1 MASAGKKQHII
12 DVAVTVLSRRGKKAT
27 ISEIAAAAGVN
38 DSVIYHYFKN
48 KTDLLFY
55 AAAQSVKIRLADLE
69 RYLAGIREPVSR
81 LSKLIWY
88 QLNYHDDEPEYAK
101 FTIFDSRAHR
111 DFFRHEGSEYFLHW
125 MRKLDNILKD
135 GIREG
140 SFSADISVSVVN
152 AMIFGLLDMENILVF
167 TGKRSG
173 SAKDDFNAILD
184 LVLSVLQHNEKET
197 ASRADKKKMIM
208 SASEKIFS
216 ENGFD
221 ESTTIDIAQ
230 AAGVAEGTLYEY
242 FNSKEEILFS
252 SMGNHFI
259 DHAKS
264 TQKTLTASDPIEKLS
279 RFIKETYFL
288 YLREP
293 FFARNFIAGG
303 IYNENFYHSPAYEDF
318 AAYMDTMDIILD
330 EGKSKGLF
338 RPDIN
343 NRIFKNLFIGCFSH
357 IMLRWLNST
366 PHTYFDTINAI
377 NWTATLLLRA
387 AVLKK

>member
-1 MASAGKKQHII
+1 MASADKKQNII
-12 DVAVTVLSRRGKKAT
+12 DVAVSVLSRKGKKTT

-55 AAAQSVKIRLADLE
+55 AAAESLKERLADLE
-69 RYLAGIREPVSR
+69 RYLVGIRDPVSR

-125 MRKLDNILKD
+125 IKKLNDILKD
-135 GIREG
+135 GIRDG
-140 SFSADISVSVVN
+140 SFSANISVSVVN

-173 SAKDDFNAILD
+173 SAKDDFDDILN
-184 LVLSVLQHNEKET
+184 LVLSVLQYNEKEKL
-197 ASRADKKKMIM
+197 SKADNKKKMII

-216 ENGFD
+216 ENGFE

-242 FNSKEEILFS
+242 FNSKEDIFFS
-252 SMGNHFI
+252 GLSNHFI
-259 DHAKS
+259 EHANSAK
-264 TQKTLTASDPIEKLS
+264 KNLTASGSLEKLS
-279 RFIKETYFL
+279 RFIKENYIL
-288 YLREP
+288 YLRAP

-303 IYNENFYHSPAYEDF
+303 IYNENFYHSPA
-318 AAYMDTMDIILD
+318 
-330 EGKSKGLF
+330 
-338 RPDIN
+338 
-343 NRIFKNLFIGCFSH
+343 
-357 IMLRWLNST
+357 
-366 PHTYFDTINAI
+366 
-377 NWTATLLLRA
+377 
-387 AVLKK
+387 